1 MPFRTQIP
9 GWHDYLWDLYIAM
22 KKDLTTEYPFR
33 TYSVWAGIALLAFL
47 LPLAYGMIVLLKY
60 LGLETIH
67 ESVLKVAL
75 IFLTVGWLLLI
86 RRWIT
91 VVSVAQLNSNGL
103 VFINLPRYLHFSR
116 TDHFIFWNEI
126 EDWQVTESE
135 VSAHSFAP
143 KVFTIRLS
151 GRRKIEILVA
161 EEAAFNRF
169 LADFRS
175 KTATYNL
182 QNRAVAPIESR
193 PIDRPGKPL
202 SYLFISLI
210 FLTIVGLMLAMGLGY
225 LDGEKASELQRL
237 GYVGGAILFLM
248 LWGIAMKAIYVRKD

>member
-1 MPFRTQIP
+1 MPE
-9 GWHDYLWDLYIAM
+9 WHDYLWNLFRAM
-22 KKDLTTEYPFR
+22 KKDLTTEHRFR

-47 LPLAYGMIVLLKY
+47 LPLALGMVVLLKH

-67 ESVLKVAL
+67 ESILKVVL
-75 IFLTVGWLLLI
+75 IFLTVGGLLLI

-91 VVSVAQLNSNGL
+91 VASVARLNSNGL

-126 EDWQVTESE
+126 EDWKTTESHL
-135 VSAHSFAP
+135 SAHSFAP
-143 KVFTIRLS
+143 KVLTIRLS

-225 LDGEKASELQRL
+225 LDAENVSTIHRL
-237 GYVGGAILFLM
+237 GYFGGALLFLI
-248 LWGIAMKAIYVRKD
+248 LWGIAMKAIHERKD